1 MCKHLKQDYSL
12 SLQILCQNEIYMKK
26 YPCILSIAGSDCSGG
41 AGIQA
46 DLKAISAL
54 GGYAATAITAITVQN
69 TTGVRAIHAVPP
81 VYVRGQIEVVM
92 EDIRPDAVKIG
103 MINDVEIVKVI
114 ASCLRKYQPRFVVFD
129 PVMVSTSGHKLI
141 EDDAISALTRE
152 LMPLSS
158 LITPNLSEAEVLMG
172 HPINKV
178 EEMKAAAPELLKFG
192 CGAVLLKGG
201 HLEGGKMCDV
211 LQIAGENEPYLFVS
225 DKIESK
231 NTHGTGCT
239 LSSAIA
245 TFLALGYEMPQAVER
260 AKAYVTGGINAGKDV
275 HIGEGHGPLNHFY
288 APVPMKVREE
298 E

>member
-46 DLKAISAL
+46 DLKTISAL

-103 MINDVEIVKVI
+103 MINEVEIVKVI
-114 ASCLRKYQPRFVVFD
+114 ASCLRRYQPRYVVFD

-141 EDDAISALTRE
+141 EDDAVSALTRE

-158 LITPNLSEAEVLMG
+158 LITPNLSEAKVLTG
-172 HPINKV
+172 HSINNV
-178 EEMKAAAPELLKFG
+178 EEMKAAAPDLLKFG

-211 LQIAGENEPYLFVS
+211 LQIAGEDEPHLFVS

-245 TFLALGYEMPQAVER
+245 TFLALGYDMTQAVER
-260 AKAYVTGGINAGKDV
+260 AKAYVTGGINAGKEV

-288 APVPMKVREE
+288 APVPMKIMK
-298 E
+298 

>member
-46 DLKAISAL
+46 DLKTISAL
-54 GGYAATAITAITVQN
+54 GGYAATAITAVTVQN

-103 MINDVEIVKVI
+103 MINEVEIVKVI
-114 ASCLRKYQPRFVVFD
+114 ASCLRRYQPRYVVFD

-141 EDDAISALTRE
+141 EDDAVSALTRE

-158 LITPNLSEAEVLMG
+158 LITPNLSEAKVLTG
-172 HPINKV
+172 HSINNV
-178 EEMKAAAPELLKFG
+178 EEMKAAAPDLLKFG

-211 LQIAGENEPYLFVS
+211 LQIAGEDEPHLFVS

-245 TFLALGYEMPQAVER
+245 TFLALGYDMPQAVER
-260 AKAYVTGGINAGKDV
+260 AKAYVTGGINAGKEV

-288 APVPMKVREE
+288 APVPMKIMK
-298 E
+298 

>member
-46 DLKAISAL
+46 DLKTISAL

-103 MINDVEIVKVI
+103 MINEVEIVKVI
-114 ASCLRKYQPRFVVFD
+114 ASCLRRYQPRYVVFD

-141 EDDAISALTRE
+141 EDDAVSALTRE

-158 LITPNLSEAEVLMG
+158 LITPNLSEAEVLTG
-172 HPINKV
+172 HSINNV
-178 EEMKAAAPELLKFG
+178 EEMKAAAPDLLKFG

-211 LQIAGENEPYLFVS
+211 LQIAGEDEPHLFVS

-245 TFLALGYEMPQAVER
+245 TFLALGYDMPQAVER
-260 AKAYVTGGINAGKDV
+260 AKAYVTGGINAGKEV

-288 APVPMKVREE
+288 APVPMKIVK
-298 E
+298 

>member
-1 MCKHLKQDYSL
+1 M
-12 SLQILCQNEIYMKK
+12 QILCQNEIYMKK

-298 E
+298 EK

>member
-12 SLQILCQNEIYMKK
+12 YLQILCQNSIYMKK

-46 DLKAISAL
+46 DLKTISAL

-92 EDIRPDAVKIG
+92 EDIRPNAIKIG

-114 ASCLRKYQPRFVVFD
+114 ASCLRKYQPRYVVFD

-141 EDDAISALTRE
+141 EDDAISALTGE
-152 LMPLSS
+152 LMPLST
-158 LITPNLSEAEVLMG
+158 LITPNLSEAEVLTG
-172 HPINKV
+172 HPIYNV
-178 EEMKAAAPELLKFG
+178 EEMKVAALELLKLG

-201 HLEGGKMCDV
+201 HLEGGMMCDV
-211 LQIAGENEPYLFVS
+211 LQIAGEDTSHLFTS
-225 DKIESK
+225 EKIESK

-245 TFLALGYEMPQAVER
+245 TYLALGDAMPQAVEH
-260 AKAYVTGGINAGKDV
+260 AKAYVTEGIRAGKEI

-288 APVPMKVREE
+288 APVPMNIKEE
-298 E
+298 